1 MSLEKNTEKKIQP
14 IEFLWLGLYT
24 FAGFSLELILG
35 LIINLLGMNPLGR
48 GANSVLT
55 GIIWFAVSFIIMQ
68 YSKKRF
74 AYDVFEIREKLSI
87 QKCFI
92 ILGLIVIITIATFVG
107 FGGFKPLVELSGD
120 SQGNIITYLLQ
131 LFYYLGES
139 SLIVLSIAFG
149 QQFCEKQFSLSVNT
163 PSGGLF
169 LAVTWGVMHFFL
181 QGISG
186 GAFTILFSVLA
197 GIIYVICG
205 KDFRWSY
212 LFIAIAFIL

>member
-1 MSLEKNTEKKIQP
+1 MSLEKNTEKKIKP
-14 IEFLWLGLYT
+14 IEFLWFGLYA
-24 FAGFSLELILG
+24 FAGFSIELILS
-35 LIINLLGMNPLGR
+35 LVVNLLGMNPLGK

-55 GIIWFAVSFIIMQ
+55 GILWFAVSFIIIK
-68 YSKKRF
+68 YSKRRF
-74 AYDVFEIREKLSI
+74 AYDVFEIRKILSI

-92 ILGLIVIITIATFVG
+92 ILGLIVIITIATFAG
-107 FGGFKPLVELSGD
+107 FGGFKPLVELNGG
-120 SQGNIITYLLQ
+120 SQGNITTYLLQ

-149 QQFCEKQFSLSVNT
+149 QQFCEKQLSLSEHI

-197 GIIYVICG
+197 GIIYITCG

-212 LFIAIAFIL
+212 LFIATAFIL